1 MAIEVR
7 YNFPK
12 RIVLTVAVFTV
23 ESAQRAIML
32 DSVVVKAGTCLRAA

>member
-12 RIVLTVAVFTV
+12 RIVLTMAVFTV
-23 ESAQRAIML
+23 VSADREIMVN
-32 DSVVVKAGTCLRAA
+32 SVVVKAGTCLRAA